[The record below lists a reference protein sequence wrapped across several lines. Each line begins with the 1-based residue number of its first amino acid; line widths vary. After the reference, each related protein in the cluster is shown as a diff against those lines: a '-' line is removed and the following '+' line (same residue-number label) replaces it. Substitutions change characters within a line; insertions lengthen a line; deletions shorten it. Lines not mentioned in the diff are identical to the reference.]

1 MSFRERIKEA
11 FNEAHEI
18 VRDLGAEVR
27 HTVTHPGES
36 FKISVYGAADIILKP
51 IRLHALDMSDIKIF
65 NGASNFDCWLESKLV
80 PSSMRVEQPADRSSG
95 PI

>member
-27 HTVTHPGES
+27 HTVTLPGES

-51 IRLHALDMSDIKIF
+51 IRSHALGMSDFKIF
-65 NGASNFDCWLESKLV
+65 YGASTFDRWLESKLV
-80 PSSMRVEQPADRSSG
+80 PPSMRVEQPADRSSG
-95 PI
+95 PV